1 MEEGVDWPSWSV
13 LHARPAEDP
22 SDKKNNNNAMWIHIG
37 FIDIHSILHILV
49 DGEWNFIHP
58 SHD

>member
-22 SDKKNNNNAMWIHIG
+22 SDKKNNNNAMWVHIR

-49 DGEWNFIHP
+49 DGE
-58 SHD
+58 